1 MESPHLAKESPP
13 TLCLNLPPSSA
24 SPDSS
29 GQSSIVSFIHFT
41 IPRQIF
47 SASFTYI
54 IPASFSTFF
63 KTEHVVCLLVFR
75 LAWDVS
81 FAPLYEQELIYDALA
96 LQFCTIQES
105 KHLLGWGKK
114 AENS

>member
-47 SASFTYI
+47 STSFTYI

-81 FAPLYEQELIYDALA
+81 FAPLYEQELI
-96 LQFCTIQES
+96 S
-105 KHLLGWGKK
+105 K
-114 AENS
+114 